1 MSWLCLDTHVPKQAR
16 IGLLGTD
23 GWIAY
28 RDIEGRAN
36 RVLFAL
42 AELHRGATESIT
54 GVCVVEGPGSFSSIR
69 TGVLYANLYARLQK
83 LPLVGIS
90 PERWQDERALAQD
103 LFAGRLPIRDY
114 LAPVYDQEP
123 NITIPT
129 PHP

>member
-1 MSWLCLDTHVPKQAR
+1 M
-16 IGLLGTD
+16 
-23 GWIAY
+23 
-28 RDIEGRAN
+28 
-36 RVLFAL
+36 
-42 AELHRGATESIT
+42 
-54 GVCVVEGPGSFSSIR
+54 
-69 TGVLYANLYARLQK
+69 LYANPYARLQK